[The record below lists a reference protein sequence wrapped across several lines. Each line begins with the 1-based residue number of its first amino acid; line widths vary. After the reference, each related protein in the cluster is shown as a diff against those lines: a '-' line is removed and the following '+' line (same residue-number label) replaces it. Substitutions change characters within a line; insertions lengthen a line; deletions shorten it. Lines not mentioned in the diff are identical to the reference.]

1 MRAAGE
7 SVQRELQVLTLT
19 RLWAKQ
25 VMGPYVK
32 LTHGGT
38 GRTQLRFLTRSTL
51 SGHFSADRT
60 DTSVFVR
67 EVLQCFTDRVRVQE
81 DGFLC

>member
-1 MRAAGE
+1 MSASESPHFAYLVPERITRRAASLLYAERAVRAAGE

-38 GRTQLRFLTRSTL
+38 GRTQ
-51 SGHFSADRT
+51 
-60 DTSVFVR
+60 
-67 EVLQCFTDRVRVQE
+67 
-81 DGFLC
+81 